1 MSKTGLFRSK
11 LQQKFILNQLAHSS
25 FALIAV
31 IKEDNA
37 FELGEVINTAV
48 DGREVKGIVIGKYSI
63 KSAKFIVKWSGFDD
77 VEKWIS
83 SALRENN
90 NKQGLVIYLIRLSA
104 ITAVINKKRTKLVP
118 KG

>member
-11 LQQKFILNQLAHSS
+11 LQQKFILNQLARSS

-48 DGREVKGIVIGKYSI
+48 DGREVKGI
-63 KSAKFIVKWSGFDD
+63 
-77 VEKWIS
+77 
-83 SALRENN
+83 
-90 NKQGLVIYLIRLSA
+90 KQ
-104 ITAVINKKRTKLVP
+104 K
-118 KG
+118 